1 METVLGLTV
10 SINMNKN
17 LELTFKVEV
26 SEIKIISIFFVTAE
40 AFLLLFLKKIN
51 IDRVLGS

>member
-1 METVLGLTV
+1 
-10 SINMNKN
+10 MNKN
-17 LELTFKVEV
+17 LEFTFNEEV
-26 SEIKIISIFFVTAE
+26 SKRKIISIFFVTAE